1 MYSVLYVDDERD
13 LLEIGRIFLEQTGD
27 LKVGIET
34 SAQDVLNSPHV
45 TSFDAIVSDY
55 QMPDMNGIEF
65 LKEVR
70 SRYGDI
76 PFILFT
82 GRGREEVVIEAINN
96 GADFYLQKGGAPT
109 AQFAELAHKIK
120 NAIERHRAMRDLR
133 ASERRL
139 SDIINFLPDATFAID
154 KNGYVIAWNRAM
166 EEITGTPASAVI
178 GRSDY
183 CYASAFYREARP
195 MLIDL
200 VLRGDPQ
207 FEKDHYLV
215 TTRDET
221 TLTAETEVERP
232 GDGITHYWGKASCLY
247 DEKGNLAGSIESI
260 RDITDRKRVEEAL
273 RESDEK
279 YRLAAGMTGQLVY
292 EYDMSL
298 DRIRWSGSVEQ
309 ITGYTPTEFPV
320 VDKTTLLCQI
330 HPEDREGIRSD
341 IENIDPHAEK
351 YHVEFR
357 FRRKDGS
364 YLPMENTGGFIRDP
378 SGKRIRMIGTQ
389 KDLSLKKQAELEL
402 KRSEAKFRGMAE
414 RISDIILLV
423 DKNFQMM
430 YASPSFQALIGIDPR
445 ELLGKP
451 LPIGAMKEQDQEI
464 IREAFSRNL
473 AGEVT
478 GPVPVTM
485 MTRRGKEITLELHGV
500 PILEEGIFSGVQVVA
515 HDITDLKK
523 AQDELRA
530 AYEQLTAS
538 EEELRTQYGDLAKGE
553 QKIRESEGQFRAVFD
568 NSPYAITINRA
579 QDRTFLAVNPAFE
592 RNTGY
597 SASEVLEK
605 DSVSL
610 GLFPP
615 EANEEIALELK
626 NFDRVDRKAVTITTC
641 DGTTRSDLLSAVR
654 VVINNQPA
662 ILTMAVDITE
672 QKAAE
677 DELRRER
684 AFMNAVIDSVPGL
697 LYLYDEEGHLVRW
710 SRSHET
716 LTGYSAEELSGMHVL
731 DWYKGDDDAIEV
743 IKESV
748 ARAFREG
755 HAEAEANLTMKGGE
769 KIPFYF
775 TAKLLEIEGKK
786 YFTGVGID
794 ITNLKKVED
803 ALRTSEKRLELA
815 LDAAGSGLFDW
826 NMVNGTAYFS
836 PRYYTM
842 LGYEP
847 DELPA
852 SFETW
857 ISLLHPDDCE
867 RMKSIIEEYW
877 KSGRD
882 HHSDEFRLKAKNGE
896 WRWVLSKGRITG
908 RDTWGRPTRM
918 VGTHTDISERKK
930 IEEELLESEGRYRGV
945 IENIVDAFVRTGPG
959 GRLIMASPSTAKLFG
974 CGSVQEMIGMDV
986 SSIYRFPEKR
996 SKMLETLQNERNIH
1010 DYPIEL
1016 LRRDGSPFWGA
1027 ISAHLYYE
1035 SKDSIPG
1042 VEGIIRDITDRK
1054 NLESAIREANR
1065 KLNLLSNV
1073 TRHDIMN
1080 QLSVLQGYAQ
1090 LAALADPDPVIADF
1104 LKKIRGSADII
1115 SRQIEFTRTYQ
1126 DLGNHEPS
1134 WFRVKDAISRVKNGI
1149 VDLADSCDETEI
1161 CTDPM
1166 LERVFF
1172 NLFENA
1178 VRHGEHVTKI
1188 SISFHESPD
1197 GFRITVQD
1205 DGIGIPAELK
1215 EKIFEKGYGKNTGF
1229 GLFLARE
1236 ILAITGISLRET
1248 GEYGKGAQFEI
1259 LVPRGRYRT
1268 AGTGSE

>member
-13 LLEIGRIFLEQTGD
+13 LLEVGRIFLEQTGD

-34 SAQDVLNSPHV
+34 SAQDALNSPHI
-45 TSFDAIVSDY
+45 TAFDAIVSDY

-120 NAIERHRAMRDLR
+120 NAIERRRAMRDLR

-154 KNGYVIAWNRAM
+154 KNGIVIAWNRAM
-166 EEITGTPASAVI
+166 EEITGTPSSAVI
-178 GRSDY
+178 GRGDY
-183 CYASAFYREARP
+183 CYAGAFYHQARP

-200 VLRGDPQ
+200 VLKGDPQ

-221 TLTAETEVERP
+221 TLTAETEVERS
-232 GDGITHYWGKASCLY
+232 GGIAHYWGKASCLY
-247 DEKGNLAGSIESI
+247 DERGNLAGSIESI

-279 YRLAAGMTGQLVY
+279 YRLAAGMTGQLIY

-298 DRIRWSGSVEQ
+298 DRIHWSGSIEQ
-309 ITGYTPTEFPV
+309 ITGYPPAEFPV
-320 VDKTTLLCQI
+320 IDKATLLSQI
-330 HPEDREGIRSD
+330 HPEDRESIRSD
-341 IENIDPHAEK
+341 FENIDPHAEK

-364 YLPMENTGGFIRDP
+364 YLPMENTGGFIRDS

-402 KRSEAKFRGMAE
+402 KQSEAKFRGMAE
-414 RISDIILLV
+414 RISDIVLLV
-423 DKNFQMM
+423 DKNFQMT
-430 YASPSFQALIGIDPR
+430 YASPSFQTLMGIDPGD
-445 ELLGKP
+445 LLGKP
-451 LPIGAMKEQDQEI
+451 LPLGGMKEQDQKI
-464 IREAFSRNL
+464 IREAFSRSA
-473 AGEVT
+473 AGEVI
-478 GPVPVTM
+478 GPVPVSM
-485 MTRRGKEITLELHGV
+485 MTRGGKEITLEFHGV
-500 PILEEGIFSGVQVVA
+500 PILEEGIFSGIQVVA

-538 EEELRTQYGDLAKGE
+538 EEELRVQYSDLAKGE
-553 QKIRESEGQFRAVFD
+553 QRIRESEGQFRAVFD
-568 NSPYAITINRA
+568 NSPYAITISRV

-592 RNTGY
+592 HNTGY
-597 SASEVLEK
+597 SASEVLGK

-610 GLFPP
+610 GLFPSDV
-615 EANEEIALELK
+615 NEEIARELK
-626 NFDRVDRKAVTITTC
+626 NCDRVDRKSVTVTTR
-641 DGTTRSDLLSAVR
+641 DGTIRSDLLSVVR
-654 VVINNQPA
+654 LVINNQPA

-672 QKAAE
+672 QKTAE
-677 DELRRER
+677 NELKKER
-684 AFMNAVIDSVPGL
+684 MFMNAVIDSVPGL

-716 LTGYSAEELSGMHVL
+716 LTGYSSEELSGMYVL
-731 DWYKGDDDAIEV
+731 DWYKGDDEAISL
-743 IKESV
+743 IRESV
-748 ARAFREG
+748 ARALRDG
-755 HAEAEANLTMKGGE
+755 YAEAEANLTTKGGK

-794 ITNLKKVED
+794 ITNLKKTEE
-803 ALRTSEKRLELA
+803 ALRASEKRLELA

-826 NMVNGTAYFS
+826 DMVNGTAYFS

-852 SFETW
+852 SFETLT
-857 ISLLHPDDCE
+857 SLLHPDDCE

-882 HHSDEFRLKAKNGE
+882 RHSDEFRLKARNGE
-896 WRWVLSKGRITG
+896 WRWVMSKGRITG
-908 RDTWGRPTRM
+908 RDTWCRPTRM
-918 VGTHTDISERKK
+918 VGTHTDITERRNM
-930 IEEELLESEGRYRGV
+930 EEDLQESEERYRGV
-945 IENIVDAFVRTGPG
+945 IENIVDAFIRTEPG
-959 GRLIMASPSTAKLFG
+959 GGLIMASPSTAKLFG
-974 CGSVQEMIGMDV
+974 YGSVQEMIGMDV
-986 SSIYRFPEKR
+986 SSFYRFPEKR
-996 SKMLETLQNERNIH
+996 SAMLETLQKEGNIR

-1016 LRRDGSPFWGA
+1016 LRRDGSPVWGA
-1027 ISAHLYYE
+1027 ISAHLYCK

-1065 KLNLLSNV
+1065 KLNLLSSV

-1080 QLSVLQGYAQ
+1080 QMSVLLGYVQ

-1104 LKKIRGSADII
+1104 LKKIQRSADII

-1126 DLGNHEPS
+1126 EVGIHEPS
-1134 WFRVKDAISRVKNGI
+1134 WFRIKDAISQVKTGI
-1149 VDLADSCDETEI
+1149 VDLTDSCIETEI

-1166 LERVFF
+1166 IERVFF

-1178 VRHGEHVTKI
+1178 VRHGGHVTKT
-1188 SISFHESPD
+1188 SISCHEMPE
-1197 GFRITVQD
+1197 GLLITVQD
-1205 DGIGIPAELK
+1205 NGTGIPAELK

-1236 ILAITGISLRET
+1236 ILAITGISLKET

-1259 LVPRGRYRT
+1259 LVPRGMYRT
-1268 AGTGSE
+1268 SKSSRE